1 MGFSAKSGA
10 SHNFIAVVL
19 VQKLGLKRVMV
30 EGQQVSNN
38 HGPKLL
44 TVVEP
49 NGIGPKMLNKDGDLG
64 ELHIEIWQALKQLI
78 RCWKIYNLVEFH
90 LEDKVSFRG
99 GVMIGSQSKRLI
111 KGEVELG
118 MGLGREE

>member
-10 SHNFIAVVL
+10 SHNFLAAVL
-19 VQKLGLKRVMV
+19 VPKLGLKRVMV

-44 TVVEP
+44 IVVEP

-78 RCWKIYNLVEFH
+78 RCWKICNWVEFH
-90 LEDKVSFRG
+90 LEDKVSFG
-99 GVMIGSQSKRLI
+99 GGSNDRPPI
-111 KGEVELG
+111 
-118 MGLGREE
+118 